1 MFDYLKD
8 LDPRLYERYLTVE
21 RNIKSG
27 SNSFYDSYLDLQEQF
42 LRYLIVDAGLDASAR
57 ETCGALL
64 KRNDVR
70 DLCLVKIGMDKS
82 VFDKMEDY
90 TLKVNAHKHK
100 GEKKIQLETIINY
113 MHVFFEVLSAVAV
126 YRSMGS
132 AAFDSEYF
140 TDIYCEFEKENAALK
155 EETQRL
161 KEDLAVSVEEKKLKD
176 SDLAR
181 FQGLLSAAEIE
192 KMDIEAQNAELQR
205 QISALKDIKL
215 SSMEEKLNRTIDLLL
230 ELKPAIV
237 ENRVITRAV
246 GNGIGALING
256 ENDNVEK
263 WLKDA
268 AKKEDK

>member
-1 MFDYLKD
+1 MFIHSSVDEHL
-8 LDPRLYERYLTVE
+8 
-21 RNIKSG
+21 
-27 SNSFYDSYLDLQEQF
+27 NSFYDSYLDLQEQF

-70 DLCLVKIGMDKS
+70 DLCLAKIGMDKS
-82 VFDKMEDY
+82 VYDKMEDY

-113 MHVFFEVLSAVAV
+113 MRVFFEELSAVAV

-132 AAFDSEYF
+132 ASFDSDYYTTIFCEY
-140 TDIYCEFEKENAALK
+140 EKENAALK

-161 KEDLAVSVEEKKLKD
+161 KDDLAVSVEEKKLKE

-181 FQGLLSAAEIE
+181 FQGLLSATEIE
-192 KMDIEAQNAELQR
+192 KMDIEAQNVELQR

-237 ENRVITRAV
+237 ENRIITRAV

-268 AKKEDK
+268 KKEDK